1 MEVPFSKGRVDA
13 LEDQTDVDSF
23 KVLEPKADGFR
34 NYKMGSHNV
43 STEELLIDK
52 ANLLGITAPEMTA
65 LVGGLRVLGA
75 NHNSSNYGVF
85 TNKNETL
92 SNDFFV
98 NLLDLDT
105 SWVPQDNDNEIFVG
119 KSKKSGDV
127 KWKATR
133 ADLIFGSNSE
143 LRAICEVYGSD
154 DGLEKLVNDF
164 IYAWCK
170 VMNNDRFDI

>member
-1 MEVPFSKGRVDA
+1 MCIRD
-13 LEDQTDVDSF
+13 
-23 KVLEPKADGFR
+23 R
-34 NYKMGSHNV
+34 
-43 STEELLIDK
+43 IDK

-170 VMNNDRFDI
+170 VMNLSLIQI